1 MADPTDL
8 QLCSWRIAVNLV
20 TMTHRSQLS
29 TTSPIANTSQS
40 AAWNGPEGANWAD
53 ASARDEE
60 EARLVGPLLDAAEL
74 AVGDRV
80 LDIGCGTGASTRLAA
95 RTVDPG
101 SATGVDLSTAMV
113 DLAREAATAIGNV
126 DFEVGD
132 AQVHPFPPGY
142 YDVAISHFG
151 IMFFDDPASAFVNI
165 AGALRGGG
173 RLAFVCPQAM
183 ERCDWYRAPLAAVLG
198 REPTPATEPSKMFSL
213 AEPDIVRDVLIVSGF
228 GDIELRPLPAQLS
241 FGPDTAAAARFFL
254 GSGPMRA
261 VLQRDSAMTED
272 HALSL
277 LRAAME
283 PFASRDGV
291 LIPGEHWLVTASRM
305 SAPSTTTGAVPASS
319 G

>member
-8 QLCSWRIAVNLV
+8 QLCSWGISVNVV
-20 TMTHRSQLS
+20 TMTHPSKLS

-40 AAWNGPEGANWAD
+40 EAWNGPEGANWAD

-60 EARLVGPLLDAAEL
+60 EANLVGPLLDAAQL
-74 AVGDRV
+74 AVGDHV
-80 LDIGCGTGASTRLAA
+80 LDIGCGTGASTRIAA
-95 RTVDPG
+95 EMVDPG
-101 SATGVDLSTAMV
+101 SATGVDLSIAMV

-132 AQVHPFPPGY
+132 AQVHPFPRGY

-151 IMFFDDPASAFVNI
+151 IMFFDDPAVAFVNI
-165 AGALRGGG
+165 AGALRADG

-213 AEPDIVRDVLIVSGF
+213 AEPDIVRELLIRSGF
-228 GDIELRPLPAQLS
+228 GDIELRPLPAHLS
-241 FGPDTAAAARFFL
+241 FGPDTAAAARFYF

-261 VLQRDSAMTED
+261 VLQRNSAMTED
-272 HALSL
+272 NALSL
-277 LRAAME
+277 LQAAME
-283 PFASRDGV
+283 AAAAQV
-291 LIPGEHWLVTASRM
+291 A
-305 SAPSTTTGAVPASS
+305 
-319 G
+319 